1 METTLIISIVSL
13 IVSAAVGAFTIF
25 ANIRI
30 SKINNIE
37 ALKKNNREITGFEL
51 QFKDERWLEKI
62 LEDGTFDLYSYK
74 SKQRIIKWW
83 TEYTKYHPAVILKSQ
98 FPPEFN
104 ILLLGSPG
112 PADHGWFGSTGKDD
126 SDPKDNNNKPDDNN
140 GLDW

>member
-1 METTLIISIVSL
+1 MDTTLIISIVSL
-13 IVSAAVGAFTIF
+13 IVSALVGIFTVL

-30 SKINNIE
+30 SKINNTE
-37 ALKKNNREITGFEL
+37 ALKKYNKEITGFEL
-51 QFKDERWLEKI
+51 QFKDERWLAKI

-83 TEYTKYHPAVILKSQ
+83 NEYRKYHPNVILKSQ

-112 PADHGWFGSTGKDD
+112 PSDHGWTGSTGKDD
-126 SDPKDNNNKPDDNN
+126 SDKPDD